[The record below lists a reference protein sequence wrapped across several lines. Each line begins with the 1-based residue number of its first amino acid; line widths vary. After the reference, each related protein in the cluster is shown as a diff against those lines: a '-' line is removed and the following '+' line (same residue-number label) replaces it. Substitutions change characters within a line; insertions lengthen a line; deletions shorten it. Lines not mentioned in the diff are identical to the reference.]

1 MPRVDILEKDQIP
14 QDKQQFY
21 DEIAKYRGHV
31 ARPFKALLNSP
42 EIATKIASLGEEL
55 RYVSSTINSEIR
67 EIITL
72 TISKIQNCEYVWTHH
87 VASAREAGIREE
99 VIETI
104 QNNIPPRKL
113 LPKEGVFVQF
123 TKELLENTKISN
135 ATYSAVE
142 HLLGQ
147 KALIDLIA
155 IIGYYN
161 MLCLSIN
168 ALEVD
173 LEDGVTPLLNT

>member
-1 MPRVDILEKDQIP
+1 M
-14 QDKQQFY
+14 
-21 DEIAKYRGHV
+21 
-31 ARPFKALLNSP
+31 
-42 EIATKIASLGEEL
+42 
-55 RYVSSTINSEIR
+55 
-67 EIITL
+67 
-72 TISKIQNCEYVWTHH
+72 
-87 VASAREAGIREE
+87 GIREE

-135 ATYSAVE
+135 ATYRAEE